1 MSDTG
6 SESTTSTIVADE
18 SSEVK
23 ESLDSKPP
31 PSLEEGP
38 GDLAKPVENRDPLER
53 SNLGAEG
60 NTPPEDSQTPQKNK
74 GKEPVPQSESVSSGE
89 VPPSEQPVT
98 NASKRER
105 TVEDEKDNVLD
116 GVKVTSQDGRE
127 KKDEQLSGEM
137 RDEL

>member
-18 SSEVK
+18 SNEVG

-38 GDLAKPVENRDPLER
+38 GDLAQPRDSLEQ
-53 SNLGAEG
+53 SNLGAED
-60 NTPPEDSQTPQKNK
+60 NTPPEDSQTPQEVK
-74 GKEPVPQSESVSSGE
+74 GKESVPQSESVSSGE
-89 VPPSEQPVT
+89 VPPSEQPVA

-105 TVEDEKDNVLD
+105 TVENEKDELLD

-127 KKDEQLSGEM
+127 ENDEQLSGEM